1 MSKEEKQHLPGFYK
15 ALLDNTRDGILILDP
30 EMRIIQYNEHADR
43 GMFFFYGKPIV
54 LNTSLWDYLP
64 KESNQPFIKNFNR
77 AIKGKKVSAERRLT
91 SPNGRDMWL
100 ETTFTPILNDL
111 GKVTHVLYS
120 YFNIS
125 DQKNKEEK
133 IQSNQTILKSI
144 YNSNIHKLVIV
155 NKQGKVVYF
164 NKSTREYVK
173 DTYDANLQVGDSFL
187 KYVPKRAS
195 SRFKNSFDI
204 AVSGGV
210 VSMEYEDEC
219 DGEEMFFEAHFDP
232 IKSDE
237 GKIELITLWVRDI
250 TDHKYAEQALKE
262 SEADLR
268 DIFDNSAQTFYL
280 IDKDYKVLAFNKA
293 AEDMIWIQYR
303 KKIKIGD
310 HIEQYT
316 LPENQQSEFQ
326 EIKKAFEGK
335 PMVIEKQVK
344 GKDYEYWFERHY
356 NHLKNGE
363 GEIDRVTIWSIDIT
377 ERKKAEEALK
387 NNERKFRALTSL
399 SPAGIYQQDRNSHP
413 IYVNERLAEIYG
425 VNMVEALTSQWVKKI
440 HPDDIDA
447 YRALR
452 RKALAYQEPFFHEY
466 RILNGEQATHVIEH
480 AVPLKN
486 NLDEFIGYLGTLLDI
501 SEHKKSEQILAEK
514 RHIERS
520 LKFKSEFLASM
531 SHEIRTPLNG
541 ILTMTEL
548 LLQAGLN
555 DEQEEYANNIFS
567 SSKTLRSIVNDILD
581 LSKLEAGKVT
591 INDSDF
597 NFKYF
602 MKEIE
607 SVYKRMAEEKRLTF
621 KVSYDNAVPELM
633 STDRRRLMQV
643 LTNLLRNAL
652 KFTDKG
658 GININVNYSGDNDSG
673 SLKFEIIDTGIGID
687 KNDIE
692 ELFQDYSQVS
702 HSLKQELEGT
712 GLGLSISKRLVELL
726 GGKIG
731 VKSEKGKGS
740 TFWFNIPVRNLGQ
753 AKVEHEAP
761 PKHTKDKVIAEQPAF
776 SCRVLLVEDNLI
788 NQKAFSVM
796 LKKMGCSVEMA
807 STGVEAI
814 EKYKDGLYDIIF
826 MDIQMPD
833 MNGLEATKQI
843 KSSKKAPPVIGLSGN
858 IFHGDNSK
866 PEDNMMD
873 DFILKP
879 IVSQDLQATLTKWAA
894 LGSAKA

>member
-1 MSKEEKQHLPGFYK
+1 MNKEAENHISGFYK
-15 ALLDNTRDGILILDP
+15 ALLDNSRDGILILDP
-30 EMRIIQYNEHADR
+30 DMYIVEFNEHADR
-43 GMFFFYGKPIV
+43 GMVFFYGKPIV

-64 KESNQPFIKNFNR
+64 KDKNQAFIKNFNR
-77 AIKGKKVSAERRLT
+77 ALKGKKISAERSLS
-91 SPNGRDMWL
+91 SPTGRDMWL
-100 ETTFTPILNDL
+100 ETTFTPIYDDK

-125 DQKNKEEK
+125 DHKTKEEK
-133 IQSNQTILKSI
+133 LHSNQTILKSI

-155 NKQGKVVYF
+155 SRQGKVVYF
-164 NKSTREYVK
+164 NKETRKYVK
-173 DTYDANLQVGDSFL
+173 EVHGADLNAGDNFI
-187 KYVPKRAS
+187 KYVPKHAIH
-195 SRFKNSFDI
+195 RFKNSFDL

-210 VSMEYEDEC
+210 VSMEYSDTC
-219 DGEEMFFEAHFDP
+219 DGEDMFFEAHFDP
-232 IKSDE
+232 IKNDE

-250 TDHKYAEQALKE
+250 TDHKYAEEALKE

-268 DIFDNSAQTFYL
+268 DIFNNSAQTFYL
-280 IDKDYKVLAFNKA
+280 VDKDYKLLAFNRA

-303 KKIKIGD
+303 KKVKIGD

-316 LPENQQSEFQ
+316 LPENHKSEFQ

-356 NHLKNGE
+356 NHLKNSD

-399 SPAGIYQQDRNSHP
+399 SPAGIYQQDKNGNG
-413 IYVNERLAEIYG
+413 IYINDRLAEIYG
-425 VNMVEALTSQWVKKI
+425 VTTVEALTNKWIIKI
-440 HPDDIDA
+440 HPEDIEG
-447 YRALR
+447 YKSLK
-452 RKALAYQEPFFHEY
+452 RKAVAYHEPFFHEY
-466 RILNGEQATHVIEH
+466 RILNENEITYVIEH

-486 NLDEFIGYLGTLLDI
+486 NLDEFMGYLGTVLDI
-501 SEHKKSEQILAEK
+501 SEHKKSEQILEEK

-520 LKFKSEFLASM
+520 LRFKSEFLASM

-555 DEQEEYANNIFS
+555 EEQKEFADNIFS

-591 INDSDF
+591 VNQAKF
-597 NFKYF
+597 NFSYF
-602 MKEIE
+602 MKEID
-607 SVYKRMAEEKRLTF
+607 SVYKRVAEEKSLNF
-621 KVSYDNAVPELM
+621 DIEYGENVPELM
-633 STDRRRLMQV
+633 TTDRRRLMQV
-643 LTNLLRNAL
+643 LTNLIRNAL
-652 KFTDKG
+652 KFTEKG
-658 GININVNYSGDNDSG
+658 GVKVLVSYDAKSKTTGV
-673 SLKFEIIDTGIGID
+673 LQFEIVDTGIGID
-687 KNDIE
+687 KEDIE
-692 ELFQDYSQVS
+692 ELFKDYSQVS
-702 HSLKQELEGT
+702 RSLKQELEGT

-726 GGKIG
+726 GGEIG
-731 VKSEKGKGS
+731 VRSVKGKGS
-740 TFWFNIPVRNLGQ
+740 TFWFHVPVKEIEIKEGE
-753 AKVEHEAP
+753 AKKEIKKTQVTQVEP
-761 PKHTKDKVIAEQPAF
+761 PAF

-807 STGVEAI
+807 STGLEAI
-814 EKYKDGLYDIIF
+814 KKYKDGLYDIIF

-843 KSSKKAPPVIGLSGN
+843 KTSKKAPPVIGLSGN

-866 PEDNMMD
+866 PEDNLMD

-879 IVSQDLQATLTKWAA
+879 IVSQDLQATLTKWTSI
-894 LGSAKA
+894 GEQV